1 LPTEPVFK
9 EKSQTSIARLFCKN
23 KQENMKN
30 KPKIANLTKKQAQ
43 YALAGKS
50 NKTKNE
56 QVN

>member
-43 YALAGKS
+43 YALAENSTKRKM
-50 NKTKNE
+50 NK
-56 QVN
+56 